1 MTTIE
6 VWRELDASAESVW
19 RQLLA
24 LDAWPAWSPLFQH
37 VAMAT
42 PELGLHGE
50 WTLHGL
56 LGRIPYN
63 GAFTL
68 IEHRPLERLAFESRV
83 ISTPYDWI
91 IHDVRLTRGGPGPQL
106 HWRIDYAMAGGPGG
120 LLIDHLL
127 IRRQARQQ
135 LARQFEAI
143 GLLTT
148 NRPA

>member
-1 MTTIE
+1 MATVE
-6 VWRELDASAESVW
+6 GRRELDASAEAVW

-24 LDAWPAWSPLFQH
+24 LEAWPDWSPLFQH
-37 VAMAT
+37 VAMAE

-68 IEHRPLERLAFESRV
+68 IEHRPLARLAFESQA

-91 IHDVRLTRGGPGPQL
+91 IHDVRLSRGGPSPQL
-106 HWRIDYAMAGGPGG
+106 YWRIDYAMAGGPGG
-120 LLIDHLL
+120 LLIDRLL
-127 IRRQARQQ
+127 IRRQAREQ
-135 LARQFEAI
+135 LERQFGAI
-143 GLLTT
+143 SLMSH
-148 NRPA
+148 R